1 MQLTVIL
8 LRYFNPIG
16 AHPSGKIGEDPQG
29 IPNNLMPYVSQVA
42 AGRREQLT
50 IFGGDY
56 DTPDG
61 TCRRDYIH
69 VVDLACGHLKAVEY
83 AQSHKGVEIFN
94 LGTGTPYSVLE
105 IVNAFE
111 SSTGVKINYVI
122 GDRRPGDLPDSWADA
137 SKAAKV
143 LGWEAKKTLED
154 MCKDSWN
161 WQSHNPN
168 GYRQ

>member
-1 MQLTVIL
+1 M
-8 LRYFNPIG
+8 
-16 AHPSGKIGEDPQG
+16 
-29 IPNNLMPYVSQVA
+29 
-42 AGRREQLT
+42 
-50 IFGGDY
+50 
-56 DTPDG
+56 
-61 TCRRDYIH
+61 
-69 VVDLACGHLKAVEY
+69 
-83 AQSHKGVEIFN
+83 
-94 LGTGTPYSVLE
+94 
-105 IVNAFE
+105 
-111 SSTGVKINYVI
+111 I